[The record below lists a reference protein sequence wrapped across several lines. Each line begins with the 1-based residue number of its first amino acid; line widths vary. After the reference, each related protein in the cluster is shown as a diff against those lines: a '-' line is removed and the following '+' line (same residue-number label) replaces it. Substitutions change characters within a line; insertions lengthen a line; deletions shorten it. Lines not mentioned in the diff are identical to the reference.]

1 MSTEINSVSV
11 VKSGPRTTV
20 QDLGRR
26 GTQRYGVSVSGV
38 LDEEAAILGNRLVD
52 NEYVAA
58 VLECTFGGVALR
70 FESDTRVA
78 VTGAVANVE
87 VIGVPQPM
95 WTTLLV
101 PAGGTLEIGAA
112 TVGTHVYIA
121 VAGGIDVPKV
131 LGSRSTHLGTKM
143 GGFRGRALA
152 EGDELVCGP
161 VSDAKSSLIAGTTV
175 TTGFD
180 IGYVGSRAPIRAI
193 SGPQYDSFP
202 ENGRATFWGST
213 FRVSTVSDRQGSRL
227 EGPKVEAKD
236 GKHDIISE
244 AAYFGAVQVP
254 SDGQPIVLLAD
265 RQSTGGYAKIASVI
279 SADLGRMAQLSPGAE
294 VQFEEVDI
302 ETAQLAGR
310 ERYRWTYTAELTPPD
325 GCDSWDMVCNAADYG
340 VNVKR
345 AGESASGRELWWAAI
360 GDDEDVPIVVE

>member
-1 MSTEINSVSV
+1 MSPEANRISVTR
-11 VKSGPRTTV
+11 SGPRATV

-26 GTQRYGVSVSGV
+26 GIQRYGVSVSGV
-38 LDEEAAILGNRLVD
+38 LDEEAAILGNRLVG
-52 NEYVAA
+52 NEYDAA

-70 FESDTRVA
+70 FEFDARVA
-78 VTGAVANVE
+78 VTGAVADV
-87 VIGVPQPM
+87 GVMGIPQPM

-161 VSDAKSSLIAGTTV
+161 VSDGKGRPRAGTTV
-175 TTGFD
+175 TTDFD
-180 IGYVGSRAPIRAI
+180 IGYVGSGAPIRAI
-193 SGPQYDSFP
+193 AGPQYDSFS
-202 ENGRATFWGST
+202 EQGHATFWGST

-227 EGPKVEAKD
+227 EGPRVEAKD

-279 SADLGRMAQLSPGAE
+279 LADLGRMAQLPPGAE

-310 ERYRWTYTAELTPPD
+310 ERYRQTCMAELTPPD
-325 GCDSWDMVCNAADYG
+325 VCDSWDMVCNAADYN

-345 AGESASGRELWWAAI
+345 AGQLASGSELWWAAI